1 MSDPVAPKAK
11 RRSGEEP
18 APNSIRGRNPEPN
31 EPGNIQGRSL
41 SALLADRVYIVT
53 GAAGGIGAGI
63 AEALVEAGGSVAL
76 ADLDFDATQVTA
88 HRIDPEGQRTSAVRC
103 DVGSG
108 SSVQEAV
115 AATVARFGRLDGVV
129 NNAGVIDMNE
139 ARHAGTAEWE
149 RQLNINVTGAFRVCR
164 AALEHL
170 TGTEGAAIVNV
181 ASNCGKVG
189 FPNMA
194 GYNAS
199 KAAVINL
206 TRSLA
211 TEWAP
216 LGINVNAVCPGAVDT
231 PMLALVADWL
241 ADHQGG
247 DPAAILADM
256 TLPQLGRK
264 AAPIEVGRVVAFLL
278 SPAAILI
285 RGQAINVDA
294 GETPY

>member
-1 MSDPVAPKAK
+1 MMS
-11 RRSGEEP
+11 
-18 APNSIRGRNPEPN
+18 
-31 EPGNIQGRSL
+31 
-41 SALLADRVYIVT
+41 LADRVYIVT

-63 AEALVEAGGSVAL
+63 AEALVEAGGSVVL
-76 ADLDFDATQVTA
+76 ADLDGAAAKATA
-88 HRIDPEGQRTSAVRC
+88 RRIDPAGRRAAGIAC
-103 DVGSG
+103 DVGSNE
-108 SSVQEAV
+108 SARETVV
-115 AATVARFGRLDGVV
+115 ATVRRFGRLDGVV

-139 ARHAGTAEWE
+139 ASEATSAEWE
-149 RQLNINVTGAFRVCR
+149 HQLNINVTGVFRMCR
-164 AALEHL
+164 AALEYL
-170 TGTEGAAIVNV
+170 TASDQAAIVNV

-211 TEWAP
+211 TEWASM
-216 LGINVNAVCPGAVDT
+216 GINVNAVCPGAVDT
-231 PMLALVADWL
+231 PMLANVADWL
-241 ADHQGG
+241 ADRQGG
-247 DPAAILADM
+247 DSEDILAGM

-264 AAPIEVGRVVAFLL
+264 AAPLEVGRVVAFLL
-278 SPAAILI
+278 SADAIII

>member
-1 MSDPVAPKAK
+1 MS
-11 RRSGEEP
+11 
-18 APNSIRGRNPEPN
+18 
-31 EPGNIQGRSL
+31 
-41 SALLADRVYIVT
+41 LASRVYIVT

-63 AEALVEAGGSVAL
+63 AEALVKAGGSVAL
-76 ADLDFDATQVTA
+76 ADLDLETAEATA
-88 HRIDPEGQRTSAVRC
+88 DRIDPGGRHTLAVRC
-103 DVGSG
+103 DVASDA
-108 SSVQEAV
+108 SVAEAV

-129 NNAGVIDMNE
+129 NNAGVIEMNE
-139 ARHAGTAEWE
+139 ARHATSAAWTRE
-149 RQLNINVTGAFRVCR
+149 LDINLTGVFRMCR

-170 TGTEGAAIVNV
+170 AASDWAAIVNV

-231 PMLALVADWL
+231 PMLAGVADWL

-247 DPAAILADM
+247 DAEDILAGM
-256 TLPQLGRK
+256 ALPQLGRK
-264 AAPIEVGRVVAFLL
+264 IAPIEVGRVVAFLL
-278 SPAAILI
+278 SPDAVII
-285 RGQAINVDA
+285 RGQAINIDA

>member
-1 MSDPVAPKAK
+1 MS
-11 RRSGEEP
+11 
-18 APNSIRGRNPEPN
+18 
-31 EPGNIQGRSL
+31 
-41 SALLADRVYIVT
+41 LADRVHIVT

-63 AEALVEAGGSVAL
+63 AEALVDAGSSVAL
-76 ADLDFDATQVTA
+76 ADLDLQTVTETA
-88 HRIDPEGQRTSAVRC
+88 LRIDPTSGRTLGVRC
-103 DVGSG
+103 DVGSDG
-108 SSVQEAV
+108 SVADAV
-115 AATVARFGRLDGVV
+115 AATVTRFGRLDGVV
-129 NNAGVIDMNE
+129 NNAGVIEMNE
-139 ARHAGTAEWE
+139 ARHATGAAWARE
-149 RQLNINVTGAFRVCR
+149 LDINVIGVFRVCR

-170 TGTEGAAIVNV
+170 TASDQAAIVNV

-231 PMLALVADWL
+231 PMLAGVADWL

-247 DPAAILADM
+247 DPTDILAGM
-256 TLPQLGRK
+256 ALPQIGRK
-264 AAPIEVGRVVAFLL
+264 VAPIEVGRVVAFLL
-278 SPAAILI
+278 SADATII
-285 RGQAINVDA
+285 RGQAINIDA

>member
-1 MSDPVAPKAK
+1 MKL
-11 RRSGEEP
+11 R
-18 APNSIRGRNPEPN
+18 
-31 EPGNIQGRSL
+31 
-41 SALLADRVYIVT
+41 DRVHLVT

-63 AEALVEAGGSVAL
+63 AEALIEAGGSVAL
-76 ADLDFDATQVTA
+76 ADLDVDATQATA
-88 HRIDPEGQRTSAVRC
+88 RRIDPGGRRTVAVGC
-103 DVGSG
+103 DVGSD
-108 SSVQEAV
+108 SSVGEAV
-115 AATVARFGRLDGVV
+115 AATVAHFGRLDGVV
-129 NNAGVIDMNE
+129 NNAGVIEMNE
-139 ARHAGTAEWE
+139 ARHATSEAWARE
-149 RQLNINVTGAFRVCR
+149 LDINVTGVFRVCR
-164 AALEHL
+164 AALAHL
-170 TGTEGAAIVNV
+170 SAAEGAAIVNV

-231 PMLALVADWL
+231 PMLANVADWL

-247 DPAAILADM
+247 DADDILAGM
-256 TLPQLGRK
+256 ALPQIGRK
-264 AAPIEVGRVVAFLL
+264 IAPIEVGRVVAFLL
-278 SPAAILI
+278 SPDALII

>member
-1 MSDPVAPKAK
+1 M
-11 RRSGEEP
+11 G
-18 APNSIRGRNPEPN
+18 
-31 EPGNIQGRSL
+31 
-41 SALLADRVYIVT
+41 AD
-53 GAAGGIGAGI
+53 
-63 AEALVEAGGSVAL
+63 
-76 ADLDFDATQVTA
+76 
-88 HRIDPEGQRTSAVRC
+88 
-103 DVGSG
+103 
-108 SSVQEAV
+108 SSVGEAV

-129 NNAGVIDMNE
+129 NNAGVIEMNE
-139 ARHAGTAEWE
+139 ARHATSAAWARE
-149 RQLNINVTGAFRVCR
+149 LDINVTGVFRVCR

-170 TGTEGAAIVNV
+170 SASDQAAIVNV

-206 TRSLA
+206 SRSLA

-231 PMLALVADWL
+231 PMLAGVADWL
-241 ADHQGG
+241 AEHQGG
-247 DPAAILADM
+247 DPADILAGIV
-256 TLPQLGRK
+256 LPQLGRK

-278 SPAAILI
+278 SPDAVII

>member
-1 MSDPVAPKAK
+1 MNLSD
-11 RRSGEEP
+11 
-18 APNSIRGRNPEPN
+18 
-31 EPGNIQGRSL
+31 L
-41 SALLADRVYIVT
+41 VYLVT

-76 ADLDFDATQVTA
+76 GDLELESIEATA
-88 HRIDPEGQRTSAVRC
+88 RAIDPSGKRTLAVRC
-103 DVGSG
+103 NVRSG
-108 SSVQEAV
+108 SSVTEAI
-115 AATVARFGRLDGVV
+115 AATVAHFGRLDGVV
-129 NNAGVIDMNE
+129 NNAGVIEMNE
-139 ARHAGTAEWE
+139 ARHATGEAWE
-149 RQLNINVTGAFRVCR
+149 RELDINVTGAFRVCQ

-170 TGTEGAAIVNV
+170 TASDQAAIVNV

-206 TRSLA
+206 SRSLA

-231 PMLALVADWL
+231 PMLARVADWL

-247 DPAAILADM
+247 DPDAILAGM

-264 AAPIEVGRVVAFLL
+264 ATPIEVGRVVAFLL
-278 SPAAILI
+278 SADAIII

>member
-1 MSDPVAPKAK
+1 MRLD
-11 RRSGEEP
+11 G
-18 APNSIRGRNPEPN
+18 
-31 EPGNIQGRSL
+31 
-41 SALLADRVYIVT
+41 RVYVVT

-63 AEALVEAGGSVAL
+63 AEALVGAGGSVAL
-76 ADLDFDATQVTA
+76 ADLNLEAAEAAART
-88 HRIDPEGQRTSAVRC
+88 IDPTGRCTFAVRC
-103 DVGSG
+103 DVGSD
-108 SSVQEAV
+108 SSVEAAV

-139 ARHAGTAEWE
+139 SRHATSTEWQ
-149 RQLNINVTGAFRVCR
+149 RQLDVNVTGVFRMCR
-164 AALEHL
+164 AALEQL
-170 TGTEGAAIVNV
+170 AASDQAAIVNV

-206 TRSLA
+206 TRTLA

-216 LGINVNAVCPGAVDT
+216 EGINVNAVCPGAVDT
-231 PMLALVADWL
+231 PMLGHVADWL

-247 DPAAILADM
+247 DPEELLAGM
-256 TLPQLGRK
+256 ILPQLGRK
-264 AAPIEVGRVVAFLL
+264 AAPVEVGRVVAFLL
-278 SPAAILI
+278 SADAIII

>member
-1 MSDPVAPKAK
+1 MS
-11 RRSGEEP
+11 
-18 APNSIRGRNPEPN
+18 
-31 EPGNIQGRSL
+31 
-41 SALLADRVYIVT
+41 LADRVYIVT

-63 AEALVEAGGSVAL
+63 AQALIEAGGSVAL
-76 ADLDFDATQVTA
+76 ADLDPDACGETVR
-88 HRIDPEGQRTSAVRC
+88 RIDPAGERAAGFAC
-103 DVGSG
+103 DVASNE
-108 SSVQEAV
+108 SVRGIVE
-115 AATVARFGRLDGVV
+115 ATVGRFGRLDGVV

-139 ARHAGTAEWE
+139 ARDATTAEWE
-149 RQLNINVTGAFRVCR
+149 RQLNINVTGVFRMCR
-164 AALEHL
+164 ASLDHL
-170 TGTEGAAIVNV
+170 TASDQAAIVNV

-211 TEWAP
+211 TEWAS

-231 PMLALVADWL
+231 PMLANCADWL
-241 ADHQGG
+241 ADRQGG
-247 DPAAILADM
+247 DADDILAGM

-278 SPAAILI
+278 SADAVII

>member
-1 MSDPVAPKAK
+1 MH
-11 RRSGEEP
+11 
-18 APNSIRGRNPEPN
+18 
-31 EPGNIQGRSL
+31 
-41 SALLADRVYIVT
+41 LADRVYLVT

-63 AEALVEAGGSVAL
+63 SEAIVEAGGSVAV
-76 ADLDFDATQVTA
+76 ADLDLEATGTTA
-88 HRIDPEGQRTSAVRC
+88 RRIDPAGRQTFAVRC
-103 DVGSG
+103 DVSSD
-108 SSVQEAV
+108 SSVEASV
-115 AATVARFGRLDGVV
+115 ETVVNHFARLDGVV
-129 NNAGVIDMNE
+129 NNAGVIEMGE
-139 ARHAGTAEWE
+139 ARHATSAAWARE
-149 RQLNINVTGAFRVCR
+149 LDVNVTGTFRVCR
-164 AALEHL
+164 AALDHL
-170 TGTEGAAIVNV
+170 AASDQAAIVNV

-216 LGINVNAVCPGAVDT
+216 LGVNVNAVCPGAVDT
-231 PMLALVADWL
+231 PMLANVAGWL

-247 DPAAILADM
+247 DPDEILAGM
-256 TLPQLGRK
+256 ALPQIGRK
-264 AAPIEVGRVVAFLL
+264 VAPIEVGRVVAFLL
-278 SPAAILI
+278 SPDAAII

>member
-1 MSDPVAPKAK
+1 MS
-11 RRSGEEP
+11 
-18 APNSIRGRNPEPN
+18 
-31 EPGNIQGRSL
+31 L
-41 SALLADRVYIVT
+41 TDRVHIVT
-53 GAAGGIGAGI
+53 GAARGVGAGI
-63 AEALVEAGGSVAL
+63 AEALVDAGASVAL
-76 ADLDFDATQVTA
+76 ADLDLRTVTETALRVDAMG
-88 HRIDPEGQRTSAVRC
+88 RRTLGVRC
-103 DVGSG
+103 DVASDG
-108 SSVQEAV
+108 SVQEAI

-129 NNAGVIDMNE
+129 NNAGVIEMNE
-139 ARHAGTAEWE
+139 ARHATSAAWTRE
-149 RQLNINVTGAFRVCR
+149 LDINVTGVFRMCR

-170 TGTEGAAIVNV
+170 TASDQAAIVNV

-231 PMLALVADWL
+231 PMLAGVADWL

-247 DPAAILADM
+247 DPEEILAGM
-256 TLPQLGRK
+256 ALPQIGRRV
-264 AAPIEVGRVVAFLL
+264 APIEVGRVVAFLL
-278 SPAAILI
+278 SPDAIII

>member
-1 MSDPVAPKAK
+1 MSLV
-11 RRSGEEP
+11 
-18 APNSIRGRNPEPN
+18 
-31 EPGNIQGRSL
+31 
-41 SALLADRVYIVT
+41 DRVYIVT
-53 GAAGGIGAGI
+53 GAAGGVGAGI
-63 AEALVEAGGSVAL
+63 AEALVNAGSSVAL
-76 ADLDFDATQVTA
+76 ADLDLQTVEATALRV
-88 HRIDPEGQRTSAVRC
+88 DPSGRHTLAVNC
-103 DVGSG
+103 DVASDD
-108 SSVQEAV
+108 SVREAV

-129 NNAGVIDMNE
+129 NNAGVIEMNE
-139 ARHAGTAEWE
+139 ARHATSAAWARE
-149 RQLNINVTGAFRVCR
+149 LDINATGVFRMCR

-170 TGTEGAAIVNV
+170 TASDRAAIVNV

-199 KAAVINL
+199 KAAVISL

-231 PMLALVADWL
+231 PMLAGVADWL

-247 DPAAILADM
+247 DAEDILAGM
-256 TLPQLGRK
+256 ALPQLGRK
-264 AAPIEVGRVVAFLL
+264 IAPIEVGRVVAFLL
-278 SPAAILI
+278 SPDALII

>member
-1 MSDPVAPKAK
+1 M
-11 RRSGEEP
+11 RL
-18 APNSIRGRNPEPN
+18 
-31 EPGNIQGRSL
+31 GN
-41 SALLADRVYIVT
+41 RVYLVT

-63 AEALVEAGGSVAL
+63 SEAIVEAGGSVAL
-76 ADLDFDATQVTA
+76 ADLDLEATGTTA
-88 HRIDPEGQRTSAVRC
+88 NRIDPGGQRTLVVHC
-103 DVGSG
+103 DVGSDR
-108 SSVQEAV
+108 SVAEAV
-115 AATVARFGRLDGVV
+115 AATVARFERLDGVV
-129 NNAGVIDMNE
+129 NNAGVIEMNE
-139 ARHAGTAEWE
+139 ARHATSAAWARE
-149 RQLNINVTGAFRVCR
+149 LDINVTGVFRMCR

-170 TGTEGAAIVNV
+170 TASDQAAIVNV

-231 PMLALVADWL
+231 PMLSRVADWL
-241 ADHQGG
+241 AEHHDG
-247 DPAAILADM
+247 DPTDILAGM
-256 TLPQLGRK
+256 ALPQLGRK
-264 AAPIEVGRVVAFLL
+264 IAPIEVGRVVAFLL
-278 SPAAILI
+278 SPDATII
-285 RGQAINVDA
+285 RGQAINIDA

>member
-1 MSDPVAPKAK
+1 MRLD
-11 RRSGEEP
+11 G
-18 APNSIRGRNPEPN
+18 
-31 EPGNIQGRSL
+31 
-41 SALLADRVYIVT
+41 RVYIVT

-63 AEALVEAGGSVAL
+63 SQAIVDAGGSVAL
-76 ADLDFDATQVTA
+76 ADLDLMTTETTT
-88 HRIDPEGQRTSAVRC
+88 RTIDPTGRHTFAVRC
-103 DVGSG
+103 DVGSDR
-108 SSVQEAV
+108 SVAEAV
-115 AATVARFGRLDGVV
+115 AATVDRFGHLDGVV

-139 ARHAGTAEWE
+139 SRHASSAEWE
-149 RQLNINVTGAFRVCR
+149 RQLDINVTGVFRMCR
-164 AALEHL
+164 AALDHL
-170 TGTEGAAIVNV
+170 SSSDQAAIVNV

-206 TRSLA
+206 TRTLA
-211 TEWAP
+211 AEWAS

-231 PMLALVADWL
+231 PMLAHVADWL
-241 ADHQGG
+241 AERQGG
-247 DPAAILADM
+247 DPVDILAGM
-256 TLPQLGRK
+256 MLPQLGRK

-278 SPAAILI
+278 SGDAVII

>member
-1 MSDPVAPKAK
+1 MRLD
-11 RRSGEEP
+11 G
-18 APNSIRGRNPEPN
+18 
-31 EPGNIQGRSL
+31 
-41 SALLADRVYIVT
+41 RVYVVT

-63 AEALVEAGGSVAL
+63 AEALVDAGGSVTL
-76 ADLDFDATQVTA
+76 ADLNLETA
-88 HRIDPEGQRTSAVRC
+88 EAAARTIDPTGRCTFAVRC
-103 DVGSG
+103 DVGSD
-108 SSVQEAV
+108 SSVEAAV

-139 ARHAGTAEWE
+139 SRHATSSEWQ
-149 RQLNINVTGAFRVCR
+149 RQLDVNVTGVFRVCR
-164 AALEHL
+164 AALEQL
-170 TGTEGAAIVNV
+170 AASNQAAIVNV

-206 TRSLA
+206 TRTLA

-216 LGINVNAVCPGAVDT
+216 EGINVNAVCPGAVDT
-231 PMLALVADWL
+231 PMLGHVANWL

-247 DPAAILADM
+247 DPEELLAGM
-256 TLPQLGRK
+256 ILPQLGRK
-264 AAPIEVGRVVAFLL
+264 AAPVEVGRVVAFLL
-278 SPAAILI
+278 SADAIII